1 MSIRV
6 GVVGLGR
13 MGAAMAARL
22 IERGHQVSGWNR
34 TLARAEAIDRLEVK
48 PSPAAVVADA
58 DIVIVML
65 LDEAAAR
72 PVYHGETGL
81 LAADLKHALI
91 IDMSTLKPRDMLANA
106 EAVRAV
112 GGAFVACPVGGTVGP
127 ARSGKLLGLVGGDA
141 DVIERALP
149 VLNDLCDR
157 IERFAQPEAA
167 SAMKLAINLP
177 LLAAF
182 QALGESVL
190 MTRDYG
196 IAADRVVSI
205 ISQSPGGAPA
215 IGLRRE
221 AILSEIG
228 GKPAAVV
235 GFSLDA
241 VEKDL
246 RLIDEVG
253 GEAGFDLPLAES
265 VRGQVH
271 DAVREGWGERDLA
284 ALAAFNLR
292 A

>member
-1 MSIRV
+1 
-6 GVVGLGR
+6 

-215 IGLRRE
+215 IGLRRSMRSRR
-221 AILSEIG
+221 ICG
-228 GKPAAVV
+228 
-235 GFSLDA
+235 
-241 VEKDL
+241 
-246 RLIDEVG
+246 
-253 GEAGFDLPLAES
+253 
-265 VRGQVH
+265 
-271 DAVREGWGERDLA
+271 
-284 ALAAFNLR
+284 
-292 A
+292 